1 MLEELA
7 YVLCCVPELNSFIL
21 NVFLQSRHCP
31 ELSRNLLQLHS
42 LLAFHIKKCF

>member
-21 NVFLQSRHCP
+21 NVCLCCCRP
-31 ELSRNLLQLHS
+31 TPPVATMPGALTEP
-42 LLAFHIKKCF
+42 LALT

>member
-21 NVFLQSRHCP
+21 NVCLQSRQCP
-31 ELSRNLLQLHS
+31 ELSRNLLQLK
-42 LLAFHIKKCF
+42 LLIINY